1 MVAVPVPRAETK
13 IAVIAVAAL
22 AVIGIST
29 ITLFAPTL
37 VSVNVVEVAFA
48 VSVIDPVLLDF
59 AINKITDDGCR
70 CPRVSSTRRD
80 ARIKI

>member
-13 IAVIAVAAL
+13 IAVIAVAAF
-22 AVIGIST
+22 AVFGMST

-59 AINKITDDGCR
+59 
-70 CPRVSSTRRD
+70 PSTRL
-80 ARIKI
+80 RITVAVVRASAPPGGTLG